1 MCENKKDGVSGD
13 ESGLRCFSMRH
24 FFQVDEKD
32 AAQIENLSKR
42 MQRLVYGAVDY
53 NSLIQPGR
61 TLTYKL
67 YMGEKWQY
75 PRLTDTSTLSGNIT
89 EQMGLVPFMVFKA
102 TSVSR
107 NQTDFS
113 PHYFAGDDQIL
124 DHNVRHIL
132 LTPDDATDR
141 DVELN
146 HPVNSKAVKL
156 YNTLES
162 SMPTAFDVFRD
173 AKRTMREHVGK
184 KSIPMT
190 MARNADNVNK
200 AGKVQHPWVEVTP
213 GRAPKG
219 SPRAV
224 VVAMHWFQAG
234 GAERW
239 ALETVKLVRDAGF
252 IPIVITD
259 RDGHQ
264 PWIADPAFD
273 DAILLPMTMP
283 VQERPGDSPV
293 LRALFEQFDIAGILI
308 HHCQWMYDNA
318 WWVKT
323 HFPQTRIVDSLHIV
337 EYYFHGGFPKESV
350 AHDEWIDLHHVISPQ
365 LEHWLINDH
374 QIAPEKVVDAPLVGL
389 TADAKTPSFKERDK
403 TKPFTVAYIGRM
415 VRQKR
420 PEAFILAAKAVNA
433 AYPGKVRFIMQ
444 GNGDMDAFSDMM
456 IKRYGLEEVIERR
469 ALDAPVAQTYRDAD
483 ALLIS
488 SINEG
493 ITLTSIEAISA
504 GVPVISANVG
514 SQETLIPPKGLCRRM
529 TSNFVHDAKSALS
542 HILNNEEDRRKLW
555 ESELARL
562 QKFSELESAE
572 AYFKKMLKEW
582 HD

>member
-1 MCENKKDGVSGD
+1 
-13 ESGLRCFSMRH
+13 MRH

-42 MQRLVYGAVDY
+42 MQRLVYGVVDY

-75 PRLTDTSTLSGNIT
+75 PRLTDTSTLSGDIT

-173 AKRTMREHVGK
+173 TKRTIREHVGK
-184 KSIPMT
+184 KPIPMT
-190 MARNADNVNK
+190 MARSADNVNK

-264 PWIADPAFD
+264 PWIANPAFD

-504 GVPVISANVG
+504 GVPVLSANVG

>member
-1 MCENKKDGVSGD
+1 M
-13 ESGLRCFSMRH
+13 LMRH

-75 PRLTDTSTLSGNIT
+75 PRLTDTSTLSGDIT

-113 PHYFAGDDQIL
+113 PHYFVGDDQIL

-162 SMPTAFDVFRD
+162 SVPTAFDVFRD
-173 AKRTMREHVGK
+173 AKRTIREHVGK
-184 KSIPMT
+184 KPIPMT
-190 MARNADNVNK
+190 MARSADNVNK

-504 GVPVISANVG
+504 GVPVLSANVG

-555 ESELARL
+555 ESELTRL

>member
-1 MCENKKDGVSGD
+1 
-13 ESGLRCFSMRH
+13 MRH

-75 PRLTDTSTLSGNIT
+75 PRLTDTSTLSGDIT

-162 SMPTAFDVFRD
+162 SVPTAFDVFRD
-173 AKRTMREHVGK
+173 TKRTIREHVGK
-184 KSIPMT
+184 KPIPMT
-190 MARNADNVNK
+190 MARSADNVNK
-200 AGKVQHPWVEVTP
+200 AEKVQHPWVEVTP

-504 GVPVISANVG
+504 GVPVLSANVG

-529 TSNFVHDAKSALS
+529 TSSFVHDAKSALS

-582 HD
+582 YD

>member
-1 MCENKKDGVSGD
+1 
-13 ESGLRCFSMRH
+13 MRH

-42 MQRLVYGAVDY
+42 MQRLVYGVVDY

-75 PRLTDTSTLSGNIT
+75 PRLTDTSTLSGDIT

-162 SMPTAFDVFRD
+162 SVPTAFDVFRD
-173 AKRTMREHVGK
+173 TKRTIREHVGK
-184 KSIPMT
+184 KPIPMT
-190 MARNADNVNK
+190 MARSADNVNK

-252 IPIVITD
+252 LPIVITD

-365 LEHWLINDH
+365 LERWLINDH

-504 GVPVISANVG
+504 GVPVLSANVG

>member
-1 MCENKKDGVSGD
+1 
-13 ESGLRCFSMRH
+13 MRH

-53 NSLIQPGR
+53 NSLIQPGK

>member
-1 MCENKKDGVSGD
+1 
-13 ESGLRCFSMRH
+13 MRH

-75 PRLTDTSTLSGNIT
+75 PRLTDTSTLSGDIT

-162 SMPTAFDVFRD
+162 SVPTAFDVFRD
-173 AKRTMREHVGK
+173 TKRTIREHVGK
-184 KSIPMT
+184 KPIPMT
-190 MARNADNVNK
+190 MARSADNVNK

-252 IPIVITD
+252 LPIVITD

-350 AHDEWIDLHHVISPQ
+350 VHDEWIDLHHVISPQ
-365 LEHWLINDH
+365 LERWLINDH

>member
-1 MCENKKDGVSGD
+1 M
-13 ESGLRCFSMRH
+13 LMRH

-162 SMPTAFDVFRD
+162 SMPTAFDVLRD

>member
-1 MCENKKDGVSGD
+1 
-13 ESGLRCFSMRH
+13 MRH

-224 VVAMHWFQAG
+224 IVAMHWFQAG

-264 PWIADPAFD
+264 PWITDPAFD

-283 VQERPGDSPV
+283 VQERPGDSPM

-323 HFPQTRIVDSLHIV
+323 HFPKTRVVDSLHIV

-504 GVPVISANVG
+504 GVPVLSANVG

-529 TSNFVHDAKSALS
+529 TSSFVHDAKSALS

>member
-1 MCENKKDGVSGD
+1 
-13 ESGLRCFSMRH
+13 MRH

-75 PRLTDTSTLSGNIT
+75 PRLTDTSTLSGDIT

-113 PHYFAGDDQIL
+113 PHYFVGDDQIL

-162 SMPTAFDVFRD
+162 SVPAAFDVFRD
-173 AKRTMREHVGK
+173 AKRTIREHVGK
-184 KSIPMT
+184 KPIPMT
-190 MARNADNVNK
+190 MARSADNVNK

-264 PWIADPAFD
+264 PWITDPAFD

-504 GVPVISANVG
+504 GVPVLSANVG

>member
-1 MCENKKDGVSGD
+1 
-13 ESGLRCFSMRH
+13 MRH

-259 RDGHQ
+259 CDGHQ

-350 AHDEWIDLHHVISPQ
+350 SHDEWIDLHHVISPQ

>member
-1 MCENKKDGVSGD
+1 
-13 ESGLRCFSMRH
+13 MRH

-75 PRLTDTSTLSGNIT
+75 PRLTDTSTLSGDIT

-113 PHYFAGDDQIL
+113 PHYFVGDDQIL

-132 LTPDDATDR
+132 LTSDDATDR

-162 SMPTAFDVFRD
+162 SVPTAFDVFRD
-173 AKRTMREHVGK
+173 AKRTIREHVGK
-184 KSIPMT
+184 KPIPMT
-190 MARNADNVNK
+190 MARSADNVNK

-323 HFPQTRIVDSLHIV
+323 YFPQTRIVDSLHIV

-504 GVPVISANVG
+504 GVPVLSANVG

>member
-1 MCENKKDGVSGD
+1 
-13 ESGLRCFSMRH
+13 MRH

-61 TLTYKL
+61 TLAYKL

-75 PRLTDTSTLSGNIT
+75 PRLTDTSTLSGDIT

-146 HPVNSKAVKL
+146 HPVDSKAVKL

-184 KSIPMT
+184 KPIPMT
-190 MARNADNVNK
+190 MARSADNVNK
-200 AGKVQHPWVEVTP
+200 AEKVQHPWVEVTP

-224 VVAMHWFQAG
+224 IVAMHWFQAG

-264 PWIADPAFD
+264 PWITDPAFD

-469 ALDAPVAQTYRDAD
+469 ALDTPVAQTYRDAD

-504 GVPVISANVG
+504 GVPVLSANVG

-582 HD
+582 YD

>member
-1 MCENKKDGVSGD
+1 M
-13 ESGLRCFSMRH
+13 LMRH

-75 PRLTDTSTLSGNIT
+75 PRLTDTSTLSGGIT

-264 PWIADPAFD
+264 PWITDPAFD

-323 HFPQTRIVDSLHIV
+323 HFPKTRIVDSLHIV

>member
-1 MCENKKDGVSGD
+1 
-13 ESGLRCFSMRH
+13 MRH

-162 SMPTAFDVFRD
+162 SMPTAFDVFRE

-350 AHDEWIDLHHVISPQ
+350 SHDEWIDLHHVISPQ

>member
-1 MCENKKDGVSGD
+1 
-13 ESGLRCFSMRH
+13 MRH

-75 PRLTDTSTLSGNIT
+75 PRLTDTSTLSGDIT

-107 NQTDFS
+107 SQTDFS

-132 LTPDDATDR
+132 LTPDEATDK

-146 HPVNSKAVKL
+146 HPIDSKAVKL
-156 YNTLES
+156 YNALEAS
-162 SMPTAFDVFRD
+162 VPAAFDVFRD
-173 AKRTMREHVGK
+173 MKRALRENIGK
-184 KSIPMT
+184 KPIPQI
-190 MARNADNVNK
+190 MARTADNVNN
-200 AGKVQHPWVEVTP
+200 AGEVQHPWVEITP
-213 GRAPKG
+213 GKAPKG

-224 VVAMHWFQAG
+224 IVAMHWFQAG

-239 ALETVKLVRDAGF
+239 ALETVKLVRAAGF

-264 PWIADPAFD
+264 PWIANPAFD

-365 LEHWLINDH
+365 LEHWLINNH

-504 GVPVISANVG
+504 GVPVLSANVG

>member
-1 MCENKKDGVSGD
+1 
-13 ESGLRCFSMRH
+13 MRH

-75 PRLTDTSTLSGNIT
+75 PRLTDTSTLSGDIT

-162 SMPTAFDVFRD
+162 SVPTAFDVFRD
-173 AKRTMREHVGK
+173 TKRTIREHVGK
-184 KSIPMT
+184 KPIPMT
-190 MARNADNVNK
+190 MARSADNVNK

-318 WWVKT
+318 WWVKA
-323 HFPQTRIVDSLHIV
+323 HFPKTRIVDSLHIV

-504 GVPVISANVG
+504 GVPVLSTNVG

>member
-1 MCENKKDGVSGD
+1 
-13 ESGLRCFSMRH
+13 MRH

-75 PRLTDTSTLSGNIT
+75 PRLTDTSTLSGDIT

-162 SMPTAFDVFRD
+162 SVPTAFDVFRD
-173 AKRTMREHVGK
+173 AKRTIREHVGK
-184 KSIPMT
+184 KPIPMT
-190 MARNADNVNK
+190 MARSADNVNK
-200 AGKVQHPWVEVTP
+200 AEKVQHPWVEVTP

>member
-1 MCENKKDGVSGD
+1 M
-13 ESGLRCFSMRH
+13 LMRH

-75 PRLTDTSTLSGNIT
+75 PRLTDTSTLSGDIT

-200 AGKVQHPWVEVTP
+200 DGKVQHPWVEVTP

-318 WWVKT
+318 WWVKA
-323 HFPQTRIVDSLHIV
+323 HFPKTRIVDSLHIV

>member
-1 MCENKKDGVSGD
+1 
-13 ESGLRCFSMRH
+13 MRH

-75 PRLTDTSTLSGNIT
+75 PRLTDTSTLSGDIT

-162 SMPTAFDVFRD
+162 SVPTAFDVFRD
-173 AKRTMREHVGK
+173 TKRTIREHVGK
-184 KSIPMT
+184 KPIPMT
-190 MARNADNVNK
+190 MARSADNVNK

-252 IPIVITD
+252 LPIVITD

-365 LEHWLINDH
+365 LERWLINDH

-542 HILNNEEDRRKLW
+542 HILNNEEDRRRLW

>member
-1 MCENKKDGVSGD
+1 MQ
-13 ESGLRCFSMRH
+13 H

-75 PRLTDTSTLSGNIT
+75 PRLTDTSTLSGDIT

-107 NQTDFS
+107 SQTDFS

-132 LTPDDATDR
+132 LTPDEATDK

-146 HPVNSKAVKL
+146 HPIDSKAVKL
-156 YNTLES
+156 YNALEAS
-162 SMPTAFDVFRD
+162 VPAAFDVFRD
-173 AKRTMREHVGK
+173 MKRALRENIGK
-184 KSIPMT
+184 KPIPQI
-190 MARNADNVNK
+190 MARSADNVNN
-200 AGKVQHPWVEVTP
+200 AGEVQHPWVEITP
-213 GRAPKG
+213 GKAPKG

-224 VVAMHWFQAG
+224 IVAMHWFQAG

-239 ALETVKLVRDAGF
+239 ALETVKLVRAAGF

-456 IKRYGLEEVIERR
+456 IKRYGLEKVIERR

-504 GVPVISANVG
+504 GVPVLSANVG

>member
-1 MCENKKDGVSGD
+1 
-13 ESGLRCFSMRH
+13 MRH

-350 AHDEWIDLHHVISPQ
+350 SHDEWIDLHHVISPQ

-374 QIAPEKVVDAPLVGL
+374 QIAPEKVVDAPLVDL

>member
-1 MCENKKDGVSGD
+1 
-13 ESGLRCFSMRH
+13 MRH

-350 AHDEWIDLHHVISPQ
+350 SHDEWIDLHHVISPQ

-542 HILNNEEDRRKLW
+542 HILNNEEDCRKLW

>member
-1 MCENKKDGVSGD
+1 
-13 ESGLRCFSMRH
+13 MRH

-61 TLTYKL
+61 TLTYRL

-75 PRLTDTSTLSGNIT
+75 PRLTDTSTLSGDIT

-113 PHYFAGDDQIL
+113 PHYFVGDDQIL

-162 SMPTAFDVFRD
+162 SVPTAFDVFRD
-173 AKRTMREHVGK
+173 AKRTIREHVGK
-184 KSIPMT
+184 KPIPMT
-190 MARNADNVNK
+190 MARSADNVNK

-456 IKRYGLEEVIERR
+456 IKRYGLEKVIERR

-504 GVPVISANVG
+504 GVPVLSANVG

>member
-1 MCENKKDGVSGD
+1 
-13 ESGLRCFSMRH
+13 MR
-24 FFQVDEKD
+24 
-32 AAQIENLSKR
+32 
-42 MQRLVYGAVDY
+42 RLVYGAVDY

-75 PRLTDTSTLSGNIT
+75 PRLTDTSTLSGDIT

-113 PHYFAGDDQIL
+113 PHYFVGDDQIL

-162 SMPTAFDVFRD
+162 SVPTAFDVFRD
-173 AKRTMREHVGK
+173 AKRTIREHVGK
-184 KSIPMT
+184 KPIPMT
-190 MARNADNVNK
+190 MARSADNVNK

-504 GVPVISANVG
+504 GVPVLSANVG

>member
-1 MCENKKDGVSGD
+1 
-13 ESGLRCFSMRH
+13 MRH

-75 PRLTDTSTLSGNIT
+75 PRLTDTSTLSGDIT

-162 SMPTAFDVFRD
+162 SVPTAFDVFRD
-173 AKRTMREHVGK
+173 TKRTIREHVGK
-184 KSIPMT
+184 KPIPMT
-190 MARNADNVNK
+190 MARSADNVNK

-252 IPIVITD
+252 LPIVITD

-365 LEHWLINDH
+365 LERWLINDH

>member
-1 MCENKKDGVSGD
+1 
-13 ESGLRCFSMRH
+13 MRH

-75 PRLTDTSTLSGNIT
+75 PRLTDTSTLSGDIT

-469 ALDAPVAQTYRDAD
+469 SLDAPVAQTYRDAD

-504 GVPVISANVG
+504 GVPVLSANVG

>member
-1 MCENKKDGVSGD
+1 M
-13 ESGLRCFSMRH
+13 LMRH

>member
-1 MCENKKDGVSGD
+1 
-13 ESGLRCFSMRH
+13 MRH

-75 PRLTDTSTLSGNIT
+75 PRLTDTSTLSGDIT

-132 LTPDDATDR
+132 LTPDEATDK

-146 HPVNSKAVKL
+146 HPIDSKAVKL
-156 YNTLES
+156 YNALEAS
-162 SMPTAFDVFRD
+162 VPAAFDVFRD
-173 AKRTMREHVGK
+173 MKRALRENIGK
-184 KSIPMT
+184 KPIPQI
-190 MARNADNVNK
+190 MARSADNVNN
-200 AGKVQHPWVEVTP
+200 AGEVQHPWVEITP
-213 GRAPKG
+213 GKAPKG

-224 VVAMHWFQAG
+224 SVAMHWFQAG

-239 ALETVKLVRDAGF
+239 ALETVKLVRAAGF

-264 PWIADPAFD
+264 PWIANPAFD

-504 GVPVISANVG
+504 GVPVLSANVG
-514 SQETLIPPKGLCRRM
+514 SQGTLIPPRGLCRRM

-555 ESELARL
+555 ESELTRL

>member
-1 MCENKKDGVSGD
+1 
-13 ESGLRCFSMRH
+13 MRH

-75 PRLTDTSTLSGNIT
+75 PRLTDTSTLSGDIT

-113 PHYFAGDDQIL
+113 PHYFVGDDQIL

-162 SMPTAFDVFRD
+162 SVPTAFDVFRD
-173 AKRTMREHVGK
+173 AKRTIREHVGK
-184 KSIPMT
+184 KPIPMT
-190 MARNADNVNK
+190 MARSADNVNK

-469 ALDAPVAQTYRDAD
+469 ALDTPVAQTYRDAD

-504 GVPVISANVG
+504 GVPVLSANVG

-529 TSNFVHDAKSALS
+529 TSSFVHDAKSALS

-582 HD
+582 YD

>member
-1 MCENKKDGVSGD
+1 
-13 ESGLRCFSMRH
+13 MRH

-75 PRLTDTSTLSGNIT
+75 PRLTDTSTLSGDIT

-113 PHYFAGDDQIL
+113 PHYFVGDDQIL

-162 SMPTAFDVFRD
+162 SVPTAFDVFRD
-173 AKRTMREHVGK
+173 AKRTIREHVGK
-184 KSIPMT
+184 KPIPMT
-190 MARNADNVNK
+190 MARSADNVNK

-469 ALDAPVAQTYRDAD
+469 ALDTPVAQTYRDAD

-504 GVPVISANVG
+504 GVPVLSANVG

-529 TSNFVHDAKSALS
+529 TSSFVHDTKSALS

-582 HD
+582 YD

>member
-1 MCENKKDGVSGD
+1 
-13 ESGLRCFSMRH
+13 MRH

-75 PRLTDTSTLSGNIT
+75 PRLTDTSTLSGDIT

-113 PHYFAGDDQIL
+113 PHYFVGDDQIL

-162 SMPTAFDVFRD
+162 SVPTAFDVFRD
-173 AKRTMREHVGK
+173 AKRTIREHVGK
-184 KSIPMT
+184 KPIPMT
-190 MARNADNVNK
+190 MARSADNVNK

-403 TKPFTVAYIGRM
+403 TRPFTVAYIGRM

-504 GVPVISANVG
+504 GVPVLSANVG

>member
-1 MCENKKDGVSGD
+1 
-13 ESGLRCFSMRH
+13 MRH

-75 PRLTDTSTLSGNIT
+75 PRLTDTSTLSGDIT

-146 HPVNSKAVKL
+146 HPVDSKAVKL

-184 KSIPMT
+184 KPIPMT
-190 MARNADNVNK
+190 MARSADNVNK
-200 AGKVQHPWVEVTP
+200 AEKVQHPWVEVTP

-224 VVAMHWFQAG
+224 IVAMHWFQAG

-264 PWIADPAFD
+264 PWITDPAFD

-283 VQERPGDSPV
+283 VQERPGDSPM

-323 HFPQTRIVDSLHIV
+323 HFPKTRVVDSLHIV

-483 ALLIS
+483 TLLIS

-504 GVPVISANVG
+504 GVPVLSANVG
-514 SQETLIPPKGLCRRM
+514 SQETLIPPKGLCRRI
-529 TSNFVHDAKSALS
+529 TSSFVHDAKSALS

-582 HD
+582 YD

>member
-1 MCENKKDGVSGD
+1 
-13 ESGLRCFSMRH
+13 MRH

-75 PRLTDTSTLSGNIT
+75 PRLTDTSTLSGDIT

-113 PHYFAGDDQIL
+113 SHYFAGDDQIL

-162 SMPTAFDVFRD
+162 SVPTAFDVFRD
-173 AKRTMREHVGK
+173 TKRTIREHVGK
-184 KSIPMT
+184 KPIPMT
-190 MARNADNVNK
+190 MARSADNVNK

-252 IPIVITD
+252 LPIVITD

-365 LEHWLINDH
+365 LERWLINDH

-504 GVPVISANVG
+504 GVPVLSANVG

>member
-1 MCENKKDGVSGD
+1 
-13 ESGLRCFSMRH
+13 MRH

-75 PRLTDTSTLSGNIT
+75 PRLTDTSTLSGDIT

-162 SMPTAFDVFRD
+162 SVPTAFDVFRD
-173 AKRTMREHVGK
+173 TKRTIREHVGK
-184 KSIPMT
+184 KPIPMT
-190 MARNADNVNK
+190 MARSADNVNK

-252 IPIVITD
+252 LPIVITD

-365 LEHWLINDH
+365 LERWLINDH

-542 HILNNEEDRRKLW
+542 HILNNGEDRRKLW

>member
-1 MCENKKDGVSGD
+1 
-13 ESGLRCFSMRH
+13 MRH
-24 FFQVDEKD
+24 FFQVDERD
-32 AAQIENLSKR
+32 AVQLNQLSER

-75 PRLTDTSTLSGNIT
+75 PRLTDTSTLSGDIT

-113 PHYFAGDDQIL
+113 PHYFVGDDQIL

-162 SMPTAFDVFRD
+162 SVPTAFDVFRD
-173 AKRTMREHVGK
+173 TKRTIREHVGK
-184 KSIPMT
+184 KPIPMT
-190 MARNADNVNK
+190 MARSADNVNK

-264 PWIADPAFD
+264 PWIANPAFD

-514 SQETLIPPKGLCRRM
+514 SQETLIPSKGLCRRM

>member
-1 MCENKKDGVSGD
+1 
-13 ESGLRCFSMRH
+13 MRH

-200 AGKVQHPWVEVTP
+200 AGKAQHPWVEVTP

>member
-1 MCENKKDGVSGD
+1 
-13 ESGLRCFSMRH
+13 MRH

-102 TSVSR
+102 TCVSR

>member
-1 MCENKKDGVSGD
+1 
-13 ESGLRCFSMRH
+13 MRH

-75 PRLTDTSTLSGNIT
+75 PRLTDTSTLSGDIT

-200 AGKVQHPWVEVTP
+200 DGKVQHPWVEVTP

-224 VVAMHWFQAG
+224 VIAMHWFQAG

-318 WWVKT
+318 WWVKA
-323 HFPQTRIVDSLHIV
+323 HFPKTRIVDSLHIV

-469 ALDAPVAQTYRDAD
+469 ALDAPVTQTYRDAD

>member
-1 MCENKKDGVSGD
+1 
-13 ESGLRCFSMRH
+13 MRH

-75 PRLTDTSTLSGNIT
+75 PRLTDTSTLSGDIT

-318 WWVKT
+318 WWVKA
-323 HFPQTRIVDSLHIV
+323 HFPKTRIVDSLHIV

-504 GVPVISANVG
+504 GVPVLSANVG